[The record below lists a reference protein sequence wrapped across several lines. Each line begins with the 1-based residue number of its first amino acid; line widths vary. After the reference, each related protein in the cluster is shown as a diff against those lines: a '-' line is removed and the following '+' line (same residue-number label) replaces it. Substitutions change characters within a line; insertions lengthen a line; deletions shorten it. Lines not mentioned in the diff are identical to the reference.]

1 MPKEIAMNP
10 KLRALFEEYA
20 DAHRHPIN
28 RLTHKIAIP
37 LIVFHIVAMLDWIP
51 LGRIGGF
58 QLTLAYPAYL
68 ATVAW
73 YLSLSPK
80 LGLVMAGLYALC
92 FPLAWVTPWPVV
104 VAVAVFGWLVQLAG
118 HVVWE
123 KRSPAFVRNLV
134 QALVGPLFFVA
145 ALFGMWPEQQ
155 AAPEPV
161 EQRA

>member
-1 MPKEIAMNP
+1 MNP

-20 DAHRHPIN
+20 EAHRHPTN

-51 LGRIGGF
+51 LVRIGGF
-58 QLTLAYPAYL
+58 ELTLAVPAYL

-73 YLSLSPK
+73 YVSLSPK
-80 LGLVMAGLYALC
+80 LGAVMAVLYALC

-104 VAVAVFGWLVQLAG
+104 VAVALAGWLVQLAG

-123 KRSPAFVRNLV
+123 KQSPAFVRNLV

-145 ALFGMWPEQQ
+145 QILGMWP
-155 AAPEPV
+155 AASLATAPGESGGN
-161 EQRA
+161 R